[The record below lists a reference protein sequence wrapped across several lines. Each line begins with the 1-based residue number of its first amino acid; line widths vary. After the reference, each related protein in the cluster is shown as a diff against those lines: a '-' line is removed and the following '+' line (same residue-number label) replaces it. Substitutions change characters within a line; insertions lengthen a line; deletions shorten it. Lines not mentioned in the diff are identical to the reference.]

1 MRYHIFA
8 LLCYISQSSEAAVSS
23 VKHMTSRVDLLTSF
37 QKASN
42 GFDMRGVVESS
53 AIDINKLDGPL
64 LKYETAFWVGV
75 GFGQWLKKSAEKVQS
90 RDDSSLCVGIGRDS
104 RGSGSELTRWLAGGL
119 ESVGVRAYD
128 VGLCTTP
135 AMYLSC
141 IDNTTGV
148 DDSTK
153 RSPWP
158 FNGAVLCMFIMYSY

>member
-75 GFGQWLKKSAEKVQS
+75 GQWLKKSADKVQS

>member
-8 LLCYISQSSEAAVSS
+8 LLCYISQRSEADISS
-23 VKHMTSRVDLLTSF
+23 GKHMTSRVDLLTSF

-53 AIDINKLDGPL
+53 AIDITRLDGPL
-64 LKYETAFWVGV
+64 LSYTAAFWVGV
-75 GFGQWLKKSAEKVQS
+75 GFGQWLKKSADKVQS
-90 RDDSSLCVGIGRDS
+90 RDDSLLCVGIGRDS

-141 IDNTTGV
+141 IDTIGV

-153 RSPWP
+153 FSPWP
-158 FNGAVLCMFIMYSY
+158 FNGAILCMFIMYSY